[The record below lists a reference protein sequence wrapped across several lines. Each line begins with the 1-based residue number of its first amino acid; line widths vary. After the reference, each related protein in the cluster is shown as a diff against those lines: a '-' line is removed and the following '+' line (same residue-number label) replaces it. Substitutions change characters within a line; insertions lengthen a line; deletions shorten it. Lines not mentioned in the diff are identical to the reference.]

1 MQVGSQCETYYGE
14 NYCVTVMCG
23 CHTVWFRYVIKPCE
37 GWVPDD
43 TWYLIRMF
51 GNNDV
56 RACNKVSLYR
66 SIRMFTRLPI
76 VCSRK
81 SLLMLIK

>member
-1 MQVGSQCETYYGE
+1 MQVGSRCETYYGE

-23 CHTVWFRYVIKPCE
+23 YYTVWFRYVIKPCE

-51 GNNDV
+51 GNNYV
-56 RACNKVSLYR
+56 RACNKVSLRCMSDVVYGW
-66 SIRMFTRLPI
+66 
-76 VCSRK
+76 RK
-81 SLLMLIK
+81 RDVLNKVWTA